1 MYLNLFN
8 DGFWVCLGIVNG
20 RKTFVYVI
28 GLIEGCD
35 YFERVQFWE
44 AAIKGQGQIE
54 KEVSIIRLFQDSQQS
69 EISEKKV

>member
-1 MYLNLFN
+1 M
-8 DGFWVCLGIVNG
+8 
-20 RKTFVYVI
+20 YVI